1 MPKILTLIWTGCMLI
16 ALLSCGSRQK
26 TVESTSNTRITKEV
40 SEIYRDTTFFAPK
53 QSTQLSIS
61 LRQLCDTYKAEQ
73 AQPEAKQKPR
83 AETPDY
89 SSRNGAAYIDAN
101 LMGDFLNF
109 NAGCDSLAIAAKI
122 KERLV
127 RELKE
132 TEDSVKEDKKRGVST
147 FRLIYTSAGA
157 LAIGLIAGT
166 ILTKIRII

>member
-1 MPKILTLIWTGCMLI
+1 MLI

-53 QSTQLSIS
+53 QSTQLNIS
-61 LRQLCDTYKAEQ
+61 LRQLCDTYKVNQLQSVSKE
-73 AQPEAKQKPR
+73 KPKVN
-83 AETPDY
+83 TPDY
-89 SSRNGAAYIDAN
+89 SSSNGSAFIDAN
-101 LMGDFLNF
+101 LMGDFLNL
-109 NAGCDSLAIAAKI
+109 NAGCDSIAIAAKI

-147 FRLIYTSAGA
+147 FRLIYTSAGTLA
-157 LAIGLIAGT
+157 LGLIVGI
-166 ILTKIRII
+166 ILTKFRII